1 MEIRWQAGPD
11 AVTFEVVDQDGP
23 VPPERWSLLEH
34 GLPAEK
40 RAALHQLTL
49 LLESERATLDAQG
62 RVLIRHPQVAG
73 LTDAEARA
81 LGLPEP
87 APFTLQIDSEG
98 RVGDRDFRIGYRWLD
113 GRGRIVYPRPRQG
126 ALLPVGTRQYRLP
139 DPLFSLVELIDRFQA
154 APPSNPQEQFL
165 LVGRIQELLPG
176 EARMDDYLGTLHVVR
191 ATAFTLDPRVDERGE
206 FTFDPIPMRRLLAS
220 TRLPEVEPSPA
231 GEQPEPG
238 VIPSLPPHYQQAF
251 AGQFRRRARVLPQ
264 YALGDGY
271 HLILDEPVRRALEV
285 VRRKQQAPPSERL
298 AFFSNPL
305 ASLREELGEQMEA
318 LVPPGEDPDAF
329 LDGLFVET
337 PGYGERVRG
346 IGLWAPK
353 VIPWI
358 ARPPSPWLP
367 PEQVGVM
374 VGDRAV
380 VVDRRALPGL
390 RRELEEAVAAG
401 REGVAYEGQTIPA
414 TVEAVEAVRTLE
426 EAAQRPVRESEER
439 QARGRI
445 VLLIADNLD
454 AVTYS
459 PTPRRHPVPDADIGQ
474 LLRTE
479 LKPHQQEGVD
489 WLRRHWSR
497 GSHGA
502 LLADDMGLG
511 KTLQALAFLVW
522 VRQAR
527 TEQNEHRPLLI
538 VAPTGLLKNWEAEHD
553 RHLRPPGLGHLLR
566 AHGPD
571 LRELRRTPRLGRGAE
586 LEGGGPVLDW
596 TRLQQADWVLTTY
609 ETLRDYQHSFGLV
622 RWAVVVFDEAQ
633 KIKTPGTLLTEAA
646 KALKADFFLALT
658 GTPVENRLADLW
670 CIVDTVQPASLGDL
684 KTFSRTYEGT
694 EDPTVLR
701 ELKRRIDESE
711 PDPPP
716 RPKVMLRR
724 LKSSHLPGLPP
735 KHEHVLRATMPALQ
749 AERYAEAVHRARSS
763 EVDRPMMLQTLHIL
777 RSISLHPLPPSAS
790 MSDEAYI
797 AASARLAQAIRVLDE
812 VAAAGERALIYV
824 DSLEFQAVLRGLLQ
838 RRYGLKEP
846 PLLINGTVSSE
857 QRKRRVD
864 AFQQATGF
872 DVMILSPRAGGVGL
886 TLTAATHVIH
896 LSRWWNPA
904 VEDQCTDRVYRIGQT
919 RPVHVYFPMAVHPVF
934 GDHSFDV
941 QLARLIER
949 KRQLSQALLLPG
961 EPTQG
966 DVEQLFDQT
975 VRVPIRPAA

>member
-1 MEIRWQAGPD
+1 MEIRWRAAPE
-11 AVTFEVVDQDGP
+11 AVAFEVADEDGP
-23 VPPERWSLLEH
+23 ARPERWSLLE
-34 GLPAEK
+34 PRMPPEK

-49 LLESERATLDAQG
+49 LLESEQATLDAQG
-62 RVLIRHPQVAG
+62 RVLIRHRQVAG

-191 ATAFTLDPRVDERGE
+191 ATAFTLNPVGDERGE
-206 FTFDPIPMRRLLAS
+206 FTFDPVPMRRPPPS
-220 TRLPEVEPSPA
+220 TRQPEAEALPL
-231 GEQPEPG
+231 GEQSETSPL
-238 VIPSLPPHYQQAF
+238 PSLPPHYQQTF
-251 AGQFRRRARVLPQ
+251 AEQFRRRARVLPQ

-271 HLILDEPVRRALEV
+271 HLILDEPLRRALEV
-285 VRRKQQAPPSERL
+285 VHRKQQAPAPERM

-305 ASLREELGEQMEA
+305 ASLREELGEQMET

-346 IGLWAPK
+346 VGLWAPK

-380 VVDRRALPGL
+380 PVDPQSLPGL
-390 RRELEEAVAAG
+390 LKELEQAVTAG
-401 REGVAYEGQTIPA
+401 RESVAYEGQTIPV
-414 TVEAVEAVRTLE
+414 TVEAVEAVRALAEASRRPTRDLE
-426 EAAQRPVRESEER
+426 EQG
-439 QARGRI
+439 ARGRI
-445 VLLIADNLD
+445 VLLIADNLESI
-454 AVTYS
+454 TYT
-459 PTPRRHPVPDADIGQ
+459 PTPRRHPVPGADLRQ

-489 WLRRHWSR
+489 WLRRHWVQ

-511 KTLQALAFLVW
+511 KTLQALAFLAW
-522 VRQAR
+522 VRQALAER
-527 TEQNEHRPLLI
+527 DHPAPLLV

-553 RHLRPPGLGHLLR
+553 RHLKPPGLGHLLR

-571 LRELRRTPRLGRGAE
+571 LRALRRTMRVGPGAE
-586 LEGGGPVLDW
+586 LGGGAPVLEW
-596 TRLQQADWVLTTY
+596 ARLQQADWVLTTY

-684 KTFSRTYEGT
+684 KTFSQTYEAA
-694 EDPTVLR
+694 EDPNSLR

-711 PDPPP
+711 PEPPP

-724 LKSSHLPGLPP
+724 LKSAELPGLPR
-735 KHEHVLRATMPALQ
+735 KHEHILRAVMPAVQ
-749 AERYAEAVHRARSS
+749 AERYAEAVYQARSS
-763 EVDRPMMLQTLHIL
+763 EIEHPMMLQTLHML
-777 RSISLHPLPPSAS
+777 RSISLHPLPPSES

-824 DSLEFQAVLRGLLQ
+824 DSREFQAVLRGLLQ

-846 PLLINGTVSSE
+846 PLLINGTVSLE

-941 QLARLIER
+941 QLAELINQ

-961 EPTQG
+961 ELTQG
-966 DVEQLFDQT
+966 DVAQLFDQT
-975 VRVPIRPAA
+975 VRVPMKPAA